1 MANVDA
7 AFGFVPIR
15 HLSGNAPRANKYTIT
30 SGLAE
35 NIFTGDLCIITAD
48 GVVTPHTATETNNIG
63 VFAGVSYTASDGSYV
78 YSQYWPSGTTGTN
91 IIAYIYDDPFT
102 VYKVQSAGT
111 PAQTN
116 IGNCADVVAGA
127 GSTTT
132 GISGFEISGTMANS
146 AATCKIVALH
156 DSPSNAFGTNAV
168 MEVLIN
174 EHLLKDSAGIQGGLE
189 HGNEQSTICFITRA
203 RIKYII
209 RS

>member
-15 HLSGNAPRANKYTIT
+15 HLSGNGYSRANKYTIT

-35 NIFTGDLCIITAD
+35 NIFTGDLVIITAD
-48 GVVTPHTATETNNIG
+48 GVLTPHSASEVNNIG

-78 YSQYWPSGTTGTN
+78 YSQYWPSGTTATN
-91 IIAYIYDDPFT
+91 ISAYVYDDPYT
-102 VYKVQSAGT
+102 VFKVQSAGT

-116 IGNCADVVAGA
+116 IGNCAEVVAGA

-132 GISGFEISGTMANS
+132 GQSGFEINGTMAS
-146 AATCKIVALH
+146 GTASCKILGLYE
-156 DSPSNAFGTNAV
+156 SPDNAFGTNAI

-174 EHLLKDSAGIQGGLE
+174 EHLLKDSAGI
-189 HGNEQSTICFITRA
+189 
-203 RIKYII
+203 
-209 RS
+209 

>member
-7 AFGFVPIR
+7 AFGFVPVR
-15 HLSGNAPRANKYTIT
+15 HLSGNGYSRANVYTIT

-48 GVVTPHTATETNNIG
+48 GVVTPHTATEVNNIG

-78 YSQYWPSGTTGTN
+78 YSQYWPSGTVATD
-91 IIAYIYDDPFT
+91 IKAYVYDDPYT
-102 VYKVQSAGT
+102 VFKVQSAGT
-111 PAQTN
+111 TAQTN

-132 GISGFEISGTMANS
+132 GQSGFEISGTMA
-146 AATCKIVALH
+146 AGTATAKIIALY
-156 DSPSNAFGTNAV
+156 DAPDNAFGANAI

-174 EHLLKDSAGIQGGLE
+174 EHLLKDSAGI
-189 HGNEQSTICFITRA
+189 
-203 RIKYII
+203 
-209 RS
+209 

>member
-15 HLSGNAPRANKYTIT
+15 HLSGNGYSRANKYTIT

-35 NIFTGDLCIITAD
+35 NIFTGDLVIITAD
-48 GVVTPHTATETNNIG
+48 GVLTPHTAGEVNNIG

-78 YSQYWPSGTTGTN
+78 YSQYWPSGTTATN
-91 IIAYIYDDPFT
+91 IAAYVYDDPYT
-102 VYKVQSAGT
+102 VFKVQSAGT

-116 IGNCADVVAGA
+116 IGNCAEVVAGA

-132 GISGFEISGTMANS
+132 GQSGFEINGTMAAGTAS
-146 AATCKIVALH
+146 CKILGLYE
-156 DSPSNAFGTNAV
+156 SPDNAFGTNAI

-174 EHLLKDSAGIQGGLE
+174 EHLLKDSAGI
-189 HGNEQSTICFITRA
+189 
-203 RIKYII
+203 
-209 RS
+209 